1 MGTNNSETGFRW
13 SNCLLIDI
21 LCSEFGHE
29 KVHQA
34 LRFKH
39 HYQAFKRENP
49 HLVSDSFNILS
60 FQWQIGRSR
69 EYLESLAEEVQYSII
84 CYLAE
89 NYINDKTRAD
99 CVHNEV

>member
-1 MGTNNSETGFRW
+1 MGNNSDMGFRW

-21 LCSEFGHE
+21 LCNEFGHE
-29 KVHQA
+29 KVYQA
-34 LRFKH
+34 LSFKH
-39 HYQAFKRENP
+39 NYQAFKRENP
-49 HLVSDSFNILS
+49 HLVAESFNTLS
-60 FQWQIGRSR
+60 LQWQRGKSR

-99 CVHNEV
+99 CVLTEV